1 MERLISALRTLR
13 PQRLFRVPTPPPA
26 PSHGPGEG
34 ASSPYLQALDYVGD
48 AVVITNQA
56 GVIQYVNPACET
68 LCGFRRDEV
77 VGQSPSLLKSGVH
90 QASFYSRLWDT
101 LKQGKSFRANFINR
115 HKDGSLFT
123 HEQTISPIT
132 VGNGRIAHYVSA
144 GRKVNEQI
152 ALEQRLHQLEYYDAL
167 TGLPNRKLF
176 LSKLA
181 SHMERSGAGQSGPL
195 LLLLLEINNL
205 EKINDTLGYG
215 AGDDVLRQIAGRLAA
230 CSKSVGDIARLGG
243 DEFAMIL
250 PNCDDSRS
258 ASIAAQM
265 LKLMGRP
272 LTLGDRDVTVSAC
285 IGIAQYPRDATNPE
299 TLVSHAD
306 LALHRAKA
314 DGLNCFHCYQSMMR
328 DCSQEDLQL
337 DTALHGALER
347 NELHLVFQPVV
358 RSADGSV
365 VGLEALL
372 RWQSP
377 TLGAVPPARFI
388 PQLERNG
395 LIIPVGRWVLATAC
409 GEVAALTPG
418 QGTALRL
425 AVNVSARQLLHPD
438 FVTDVKTVLEDTGLD
453 AGRLELEIT
462 ESVLIENAVVAA
474 DVLRA
479 LCRLGVTIAADD
491 FGTGYSSLSYLWKF
505 PFSTLKIDR
514 SFVSALITDNQA
526 KTIVSSILGLAG
538 GLGLSV
544 VAEGIETPVQFEVLK
559 TLGCPLIQGYWTGRP
574 MPMAAIKEGMIA
586 ATDTEV
592 VRQNSEERS
601 AWMQR

>member
-1 MERLISALRTLR
+1 MERVIRALRTLR
-13 PQRLFRVPTPPPA
+13 RQRPFRTSLPA
-26 PSHGPGEG
+26 HGPGDG

-56 GVIQYVNPACET
+56 GVIQYVNPAFET

-115 HKDGSLFT
+115 HKDGALFT
-123 HEQTISPIT
+123 QEQTISPIT
-132 VGNGRIAHYVSA
+132 AGNGRITHYVSA
-144 GRKVNEQI
+144 GRKVTAQIVIEQ
-152 ALEQRLHQLEYYDAL
+152 QLHQLTYYDAL

-181 SHMERSGAGQSGPL
+181 AHVERSDAGHNGPL

-215 AGDDVLRQIAGRLAA
+215 AGDDVLRLIARRLEA
-230 CSKSVGDIARLGG
+230 CSETVSDIARLGG

-258 ASIAAQM
+258 ASIAVQM

-285 IGIAQYPRDATNPE
+285 IGIAQYPRDAANPE
-299 TLVSHAD
+299 TLLSHAD
-306 LALHRAKA
+306 LALHRAKV
-314 DGLNCFHCYQSMMR
+314 DGLNRFHFYQSMMR

-337 DTALHGALER
+337 DAALHGALER
-347 NELHLVFQPVV
+347 NELHLVFQPMVC
-358 RSADGSV
+358 SADRSMV
-365 VGLEALL
+365 KLEALL

-377 TLGAVPPARFI
+377 ALGAVSPARFI
-388 PQLERNG
+388 PRLERNG
-395 LIIPVGRWVLATAC
+395 LIVPVGRWVLATAC
-409 GEVAALTPG
+409 REVVALKPG
-418 QGTALRL
+418 QGAMLRL
-425 AVNVSARQLLHPD
+425 AVNVSALELLHPD
-438 FVTDVKTVLEDTGLD
+438 FVTDVESVLEDTGLE
-453 AGRLELEIT
+453 AHRLELEIT
-462 ESVLIENAVVAA
+462 ESVLVENAEVAA
-474 DVLRA
+474 EVLRA

-514 SFVSALITDNQA
+514 SFVSALIEDSQA
-526 KTIVSSILGLAG
+526 KTIVSSILGLADK
-538 GLGLSV
+538 LRLSV
-544 VAEGIETPVQFEVLK
+544 VAEGVETPVQLEMLK

-574 MPMAAIKEGMIA
+574 MPMEAIKERVMA
-586 ATDTEV
+586 ETDAEV
-592 VRQNSEERS
+592 VRQNSEE
-601 AWMQR
+601 M